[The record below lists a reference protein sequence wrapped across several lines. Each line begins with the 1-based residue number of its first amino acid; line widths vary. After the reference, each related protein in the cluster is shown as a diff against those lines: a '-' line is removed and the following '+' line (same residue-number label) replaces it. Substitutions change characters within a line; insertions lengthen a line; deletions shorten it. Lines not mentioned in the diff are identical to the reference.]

1 MEDAKKKRGN
11 RGIFVF
17 LGCMFF
23 VISGLVVAVIMNMD
37 HPVNTSNDDM
47 ASQETLFDNWGDY
60 IVDGDMERFIEV
72 TNEEIEATSDAETKS
87 IIYASRAGVLFNFDV
102 QNDTNTYGAQILSD
116 VYNAEEHYPT
126 GQTAYLIYY
135 YERIYGED
143 PVVADGYLEL
153 AKARGLILPSSE
165 DSI

>member
-11 RGIFVF
+11 RWLFVF

-37 HPVNTSNDDM
+37 HPVNTGNNDM
-47 ASQETLFDNWGDY
+47 ANQETLFDDWGDY
-60 IVDGDMERFIEV
+60 IVSGDMEGLIV
-72 TNEEIEATSDAETKS
+72 ATDKEIEATDNAETIS
-87 IIYASRAGVLFNFDV
+87 TIYASRAGVLFNFDV
-102 QNDTNTYGAQILSD
+102 QNGTNMYGVQILSD
-116 VYNAEEHYPT
+116 VYNAEEYYPT

-135 YERIYGED
+135 YEHIYRED
-143 PVVADGYLEL
+143 SAVADDYLEL